1 VMAGVLQLAGLIG
14 PDQSLPA
21 SVRVKHG
28 VNRKGKTLHYFL
40 NYSSDAQTITYSFGP
55 GTDLLGQS
63 AVAQGQSIKLKPWN
77 AAIVEEK

>member
-1 VMAGVLQLAGLIG
+1 MSSVLQLAGLTG

-21 SVRVKHG
+21 NVRVKHG

-40 NYSSDAQTITYSFGP
+40 NYSSDAQAFTYSFGA
-55 GTDLLGQS
+55 GTDLLSQS
-63 AVAQGQSIKLKPWN
+63 AVAPGQSIKLKPWD